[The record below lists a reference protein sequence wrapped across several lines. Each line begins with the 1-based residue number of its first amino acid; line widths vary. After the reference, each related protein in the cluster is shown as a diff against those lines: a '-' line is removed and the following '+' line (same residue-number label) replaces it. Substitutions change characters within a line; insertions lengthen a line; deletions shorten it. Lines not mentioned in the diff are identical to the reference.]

1 MRLKNIADVLLIS
14 FSLFF
19 LETLFFKTALYLS
32 DYMQAL
38 LIIAYAMLGLGLGAI
53 ISLHTAQ
60 FTETTRIK
68 IYCLLII
75 SIVLSFLNF
84 VFFPGRLF
92 FSPVLIIPFAAGNVL
107 IAYYLRSSNSYT
119 IYFYDL
125 LGAAFGVLGSV
136 IFIPLLREENC
147 FMLLLC
153 LLQTGLVFNQYKTAW
168 RRAVVIAILL
178 ISAGLLSAN
187 LTFDKIN
194 FAYITRC
201 TDDTDR
207 LKLFCWDSPF
217 ELLYSKGS
225 NAQRIEIVSL
235 KDSPVKDVFKYT
247 VFDGRANDAILRLP
261 YTDYGFYHYQWDPRI
276 VRGLVDKPR
285 FLLVGASAE
294 GVIKSAKAYDGH
306 ITAVEINRQLVDL
319 MQNEMLEF
327 SANAYD
333 HINELHVMDGRT
345 FLETSDDTYDIITL
359 MNIHLVQNTG
369 YTNGP
374 EYLNTR
380 EAIAQYLNHLS
391 SNGLVIFEE
400 RISNRNGELSVLRVM
415 NTILHVL
422 KERGAK
428 QPGRHIYAYMWIS
441 HNQPQYFGSNR
452 YCMFVV
458 KKNPFT
464 DADFKIIKEWA
475 DEVENQ
481 GFQSSIIDIYPALD
495 YPDAPGRELHTL
507 VKTFPGQPD
516 LGPQLDLSIVTD
528 DKPFAWAVHKQQ
540 PVLKSA
546 FYNIGKLCMFLLIIV
561 LLYFSIYLH
570 REHAGKK
577 IFNLQSGFLLL
588 YFSSIGAGYFI
599 LEVALINLYQKYTG
613 SPAFTFIFIL
623 GSLLVASGVGS
634 YLAGRITHYLFRM
647 AAVLGIIIFSLF
659 HVFLNTTMINLFG
672 AGPLFNSFIIA
683 LTIVPLGVCMG
694 LPFPVGLEFVKRTIT
709 KKAVPLFFSV
719 NCIFSTFAVIWS
731 FYLSVELGI
740 KLTFFIGICCYLP
753 AVAMLALRGKS
764 LIKGCTD
771 PAGDISNGLSV

>member
-1 MRLKNIADVLLIS
+1 MRRKNYVDVLLIS

-32 DYMQAL
+32 DYLQAL
-38 LIIAYAMLGLGLGAI
+38 LIIAYAMLGLGLGAL
-53 ISLHTAQ
+53 ISLHTTQ

-68 IYCLLII
+68 IYSVLII

-84 VFFPGRLF
+84 VLFPGRLF

-107 IAYYLRSSNSYT
+107 IAYFLRSSDSYT

-147 FMLLLC
+147 FMLIIC
-153 LLQTGLVFNQYKTAW
+153 LLQAGLVFKQYKTAW
-168 RRAVVIAILL
+168 RRAIAIVMLL
-178 ISAGLLSAN
+178 ICAGALSAN
-187 LTFDKIN
+187 LAYDKIN

-235 KDSPVKDVFKYT
+235 KDSPLEDMFNYT
-247 VFDGRANDAILRLP
+247 VFNGRANDAILRLP
-261 YTDYGFYHYQWDPRI
+261 YTHYEFYHYQWDPRI
-276 VRGLVDKPR
+276 VKGLVDKPR
-285 FLLVGASAE
+285 FLLIGASAE

-327 SANAYD
+327 SGNAYD

-345 FLETSDDTYDIITL
+345 FLETSNDTYDIITL

-400 RISNRNGELSVLRVM
+400 RISNRNDEQSVLRIM

-422 KERGAK
+422 KERGVE
-428 QPGRHIYAYMWIS
+428 QPGRHIYAYMWII
-441 HNQPQYFGSNR
+441 HNQPQYFESNR

-458 KKNPFT
+458 KKKPFS

-495 YPDAPGRELHTL
+495 DPDALGRELNAL
-507 VKTFPGQPD
+507 VKTFPEQPD
-516 LGPQLDLSIVTD
+516 LGPRVDLSIVTD

-546 FYNIGKLCMFLLIIV
+546 FYNIGKICMFLLIII
-561 LLYFSIYLH
+561 LLYFIIYMH
-570 REHAGKK
+570 KEHAGKK
-577 IFNLQSGFLLL
+577 IFNLKSGFLLL

-613 SPAFTFIFIL
+613 SPAYTFIFIL

-634 YLAGRITHYLFRM
+634 YLAGRISHHLFRI
-647 AAVLGIIIFSLF
+647 AAVSGIIIFSMF
-659 HVFLNTTMINLFG
+659 HVFLNTTLIHLFG
-672 AGPLFNSFIIA
+672 AGPLFNSLIIA

-694 LPFPVGLEFVKRTIT
+694 LPFPFGLEFIKRTIT
-709 KKAVPLFFSV
+709 EKAVPLFFAV

-731 FYLSVELGI
+731 FYLSVTLGI
-740 KLTFFIGICCYLP
+740 KITFFIGLCCYLP
-753 AVAMLALRGKS
+753 AVAMLALPGRKRINECSDHGK
-764 LIKGCTD
+764 
-771 PAGDISNGLSV
+771 A